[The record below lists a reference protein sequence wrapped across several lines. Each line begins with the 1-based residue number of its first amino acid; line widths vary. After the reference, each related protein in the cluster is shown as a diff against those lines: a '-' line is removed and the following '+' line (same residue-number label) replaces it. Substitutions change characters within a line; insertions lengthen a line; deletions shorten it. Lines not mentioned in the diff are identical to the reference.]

1 MKNVLV
7 TGSSRGIGKSI
18 AKKFLEYNF
27 NVCINAD
34 KSVAE
39 LNSTLNEFQ
48 SENVYAIKADVSD
61 YAQCLHMFEEA
72 EKKFGSVDILI
83 NNAGVS
89 HIGLFNEMQPSQWK
103 KIMDINFS
111 SVLNCSHIA
120 IQSMLKKHAGVI
132 INISSVWGVVGA
144 SCESVYSASKG
155 AINLFTKSLAK
166 ELAPS
171 NIRVNAIACGMV
183 DTKMNSNLTVQE
195 KFELQNEIP
204 MGYFANGKDVAELT
218 YFLASDA
225 ASYITG
231 QVINLD
237 GGWI

>member
-1 MKNVLV
+1 
-7 TGSSRGIGKSI
+7 
-18 AKKFLEYNF
+18 
-27 NVCINAD
+27 
-34 KSVAE
+34 
-39 LNSTLNEFQ
+39 
-48 SENVYAIKADVSD
+48 
-61 YAQCLHMFEEA
+61 
-72 EKKFGSVDILI
+72 
-83 NNAGVS
+83 
-89 HIGLFNEMQPSQWK
+89 MQQSQWK
-103 KIMDINFS
+103 KIMDINFG

-120 IQSMLKKHAGVI
+120 IQSMLKKHTGVI

-144 SCESVYSASKG
+144 SCESIYSASKG
-155 AINLFTKSLAK
+155 AVNLFTKSLAK

-183 DTKMNSNLTVQE
+183 DTKMNSNLTMQE